1 MNFEGFC
8 TGSDGMNAVRRG
20 TLLDENRLD
29 AVRREFFLGGC
40 GAGCVSFKVL
50 FRVG

>member
-20 TLLDENRLD
+20 ILLDENRLD
-29 AVRREFFLGGC
+29 AVRREFF
-40 GAGCVSFKVL
+40 SEE
-50 FRVG
+50 VGLAACLSRFFFG